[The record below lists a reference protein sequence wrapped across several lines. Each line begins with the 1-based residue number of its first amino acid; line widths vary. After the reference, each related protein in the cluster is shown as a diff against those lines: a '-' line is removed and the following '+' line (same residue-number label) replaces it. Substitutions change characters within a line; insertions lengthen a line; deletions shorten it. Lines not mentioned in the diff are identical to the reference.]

1 MINLFVFL
9 MGIRNKKISKKSKHL
24 SKKPNNNLEED
35 SSHIFCLSIMTIT
48 QRKSFKTS
56 WENCFSLLEKI
67 GGTKTGK
74 ILAKQWSGKIALIL
88 AGTVATVTPAH
99 ALKINATYSSEID
112 LETKQVIEDTLDIWE
127 DKLRDPVTLK
137 INFAFDNTLPTGILG
152 GSKPAMV
159 KVNYNHYLTALA
171 QDALSANDQTS
182 IQSKLAGSE
191 SLNELNNYTILRSP
205 STERRDIRVEDVH
218 NFSMLINPEFN
229 TGDLTNIPTPEG
241 LTTALDDNDNSNN
254 QTIWLSRANA
264 KALGLINSD
273 NLSPASDDRPLD
285 ASIVFSNGVNWDK
298 DASDGVDADAY
309 DLRTVI
315 LHEVGHA
322 LGIVGGA
329 DALEYKKK
337 FSNDPLTDNDL
348 NYVTPMNTYTYSKPS
363 TKFNVIDMRLGQGI
377 QKYISLDGG
386 QNALVND
393 QNIPAYLSTGSLEE
407 GGDGYQTSHWTNG
420 SSLGI
425 MAPTLD
431 MGESLSI
438 SEVDLTLLDVT
449 GWDLIDRS
457 RKLMDEVGLN
467 WHTYQQDLETNHQNI
482 VNIAAADWESV
493 NSGDS
498 IREELDAELWD
509 LYHDIELHIEQ
520 ELLNLK
526 DYLETETDPNQRQLE
541 RDNTLNRI
549 WQLIAQQDQKLQ
561 QLSHDEKNVK
571 VKVRDWLDLDV
582 TNLSNVLQDANRV
595 EFRKL
600 QKTLQQ
606 GTDAERLVWEDHLR
620 NALALFLDN
629 PDQALAQINATN
641 DFYMDG
647 GSGGS
652 GSGGGDWGGWWT
664 SSLQNAQDL
673 DFYNYT
679 TTSSSP
685 NNVQPA
691 QSVPEPSAIIALVTL
706 GGMGFL
712 TRKGQK

>member
-1 MINLFVFL
+1 
-9 MGIRNKKISKKSKHL
+9 
-24 SKKPNNNLEED
+24 
-35 SSHIFCLSIMTIT
+35 MTIT

-152 GSKPAMV
+152 GSKPGMV

-171 QDALSANDQTS
+171 QDALSSDDKTSMETILANST
-182 IQSKLAGSE
+182 AGTQF
-191 SLNELNNYTILRSP
+191 NNYMDSYYYMMWMGIYPTQ
-205 STERRDIRVEDVH
+205 RRDLKVEDIDS
-218 NFSMLINPEFN
+218 FDMLINPEFN
-229 TGDLTNIPTPEG
+229 SGDLSNIATPG
-241 LTTALDDNDNSNN
+241 QPLTAFDNNNNSNN

-273 NLSPASDDRPLD
+273 NLSTASDDSPLD
-285 ASIVFSNGVNWDK
+285 ASIVFSNTVNWDQ
-298 DASDGVDADAY
+298 DSSDGVSADAY

-322 LGIVGGA
+322 LGFVGGP
-329 DALEYKKK
+329 DAIAHKKQSS
-337 FSNDPLTDNDL
+337 SNPLTDNDL
-348 NYVTPMNTYTYSKPS
+348 NYVTPMNTYTYSS
-363 TKFNVIDMRLGQGI
+363 QSNTLGVIDMRLGQGI
-377 QKYISLDGG
+377 EKYISLDGG

-393 QNIPAYLSTGSLEE
+393 QNVSAYLSTGSTEE
-407 GGDGYQTSHWTNG
+407 GGDGYQTSHWKNG
-420 SSLGI
+420 PSPLGI
-425 MAPTLD
+425 MTPTLD

-600 QKTLQQ
+600 QKTLEQ
-606 GTDAERLVWEDHLR
+606 GTEAERLVWEDHLR
-620 NALALFLDN
+620 DALALFLDN

-641 DFYMDG
+641 DFHNPMDG

-664 SSLQNAQDL
+664 SSVQNAQDL

-679 TTSSSP
+679 TTSSTP
-685 NNVQPA
+685 NAVEPA
-691 QSVPEPSAIIALVTL
+691 QSVPEPSAIIALVAL